1 MSFVIVTDTS
11 SNLPTPYLKEHGVE
25 VIPFTYHI
33 NGQEY
38 ACMDTE
44 SFDGPA
50 YYGILRSG
58 TRITTSQ
65 IPPQRYRD
73 TFLPLLLAGKDIL
86 FVGMSSGISGSYAS
100 SEIAAAELREQFPER
115 TIRTV
120 DTLAAALGEG
130 ILVMHAVD
138 WRDAGLSID
147 EIADLLLERRH
158 RVAQI
163 VLLDDLM
170 YLSRGGRLSGA
181 KALIG
186 TVLGIRP
193 ILKGNSAG
201 QLVVCGKVR
210 SRRTGIAT
218 LAEKFPKLAENPRQH
233 RVGIVYTDCKADA
246 EALAEMLRQLPEPPK
261 EIMTVC
267 YEPVTGSYVGLGTVA
282 LFFEGIENV
291 REY

>member
-100 SEIAAAELREQFPER
+100 SEIAVAELREQFPER

-218 LAEKFPKLAENPRQH
+218 LAEKFAKLAENPGQQ

>member
-50 YYGILRSG
+50 YYGILRRG

-218 LAEKFPKLAENPRQH
+218 LAEKFAKLAENPGQQ

>member
-25 VIPFTYHI
+25 MIPFTYHI

-58 TRITTSQ
+58 TRVTTSQ

-73 TFLPLLLAGKDIL
+73 TFQPLLLAGKDIL

-218 LAEKFPKLAENPRQH
+218 LAEKFAKLAENPGQQ

-282 LFFEGIENV
+282 IFFEGIENV

>member
-147 EIADLLLERRH
+147 EIADLLLKRRH

-218 LAEKFPKLAENPRQH
+218 LAEKFAKLAENPGQQ

>member
-1 MSFVIVTDTS
+1 MYEIITDTS
-11 SNLPTPYLKEHGVE
+11 ANLDAALLRQQGIG
-25 VIPFTYHI
+25 VIPFSFYI
-33 NGQEY
+33 DGQETR
-38 ACMDTE
+38 CTDTE
-44 SFDGPA
+44 QFDA
-50 YYGILRSG
+50 KAFYNEMRRG
-58 TRITTSQ
+58 TPVTTSQ
-65 IPPQRYRD
+65 LTPQRYLD
-73 TFLPLLLAGKDIL
+73 CFAPLLAAGRDIL

-218 LAEKFPKLAENPRQH
+218 LAEKFAKLAENPGQQ

-282 LFFEGIENV
+282 IFFEGIENV

>member
-100 SEIAAAELREQFPER
+100 SEIAAAEPREQFPER

-218 LAEKFPKLAENPRQH
+218 LAEKFAKLAENPGQQ

-246 EALAEMLRQLPEPPK
+246 AALAEMLRQLPEPPK

-291 REY
+291 SEY

>member
-11 SNLPTPYLKEHGVE
+11 SNLPAPCLKEHGVE

-218 LAEKFPKLAENPRQH
+218 LAEKFAKLAENPGQQ

-282 LFFEGIENV
+282 IFFEGIENV

>member
-73 TFLPLLLAGKDIL
+73 TLLPLLLAGKDIL

-218 LAEKFPKLAENPRQH
+218 LAEKFAKLAENPGQQ

-282 LFFEGIENV
+282 IFFEGIENV

>member
-1 MSFVIVTDTS
+1 MFRIVTDTS
-11 SNLPTPYLKEHGVE
+11 ANLPTAYLQQEHITI
-25 VIPFTYHI
+25 IPFTFQADGDEQACLDL
-33 NGQEY
+33 NTFDAKTFY
-38 ACMDTE
+38 AQM
-44 SFDGPA
+44 
-50 YYGILRSG
+50 RSG
-58 TRITTSQ
+58 TKVSTSQ
-65 IPPQRYRD
+65 IPPQRYLD
-73 TFLPLLLAGKDIL
+73 VLTPMLEAGEDVL
-86 FVGMSSGISGSYAS
+86 FVSMSSGISGSYAS

-218 LAEKFPKLAENPRQH
+218 LAEKFAKLAENPGQQ

-282 LFFEGIENV
+282 IFFEGIENV

>member
-11 SNLPTPYLKEHGVE
+11 ANLPTPYLKEHGVE

-38 ACMDTE
+38 ACLNTE

-50 YYGILRSG
+50 YYDILRSG

-65 IPPQRYRD
+65 IPPQRFLD
-73 TFLPLLLAGKDIL
+73 TFTPILEAGSDIL
-86 FVGMSSGISGSYAS
+86 FVSMSSGISGSYAS
-100 SEIAAAELREQFPER
+100 SEIAASELREKYPQRKIR
-115 TIRTV
+115 TI
-120 DTLAAALGEG
+120 DTLAASLGEG

-138 WRDAGLSID
+138 WRDEGLSLD
-147 EIADLLLERRH
+147 EIADRLLAQRQ

-170 YLSRGGRLSGA
+170 CLSRGGRLSGA

-193 ILKGNSAG
+193 ILKGNSDG

-218 LAEKFPKLAENPRQH
+218 LAEKFTKLAENPGQQ

-246 EALAEMLRQLPEPPK
+246 EALAEMFRQLPEPPK

-267 YEPVTGSYVGLGTVA
+267 YEPVTGSYLGLGAVA
-282 LFFEGIENV
+282 LFFEGNENV

>member
-218 LAEKFPKLAENPRQH
+218 LAEKFAKLAENPGQQ
-233 RVGIVYTDCKADA
+233 RVGIRC
-246 EALAEMLRQLPEPPK
+246 
-261 EIMTVC
+261 
-267 YEPVTGSYVGLGTVA
+267 LGQS
-282 LFFEGIENV
+282 
-291 REY
+291 

>member
-25 VIPFTYHI
+25 MIPFTYHI

-218 LAEKFPKLAENPRQH
+218 LAEKFAKLAENPGQQ

-246 EALAEMLRQLPEPPK
+246 EALAKMLRQLPEPPK

>member
-1 MSFVIVTDTS
+1 MFRIVTDTS
-11 SNLPTPYLKEHGVE
+11 ANLPTGYLHAEGIT
-25 VIPFTYHI
+25 VIPYTFQS
-33 NGQEY
+33 GKGEQ
-38 ACMDTE
+38 ACMDLTT
-44 SFDGPA
+44 FDA
-50 YYGILRSG
+50 KEFYVQMRSG
-58 TRITTSQ
+58 VKVTTSQ

-73 TFLPLLLAGKDIL
+73 TFLPLLLAEKDIL

-218 LAEKFPKLAENPRQH
+218 LAEKFAKLAENPGQQ

-282 LFFEGIENV
+282 IFFEGIENV

>member
-11 SNLPTPYLKEHGVE
+11 SNLPTPYLKEHCVE

-73 TFLPLLLAGKDIL
+73 TFLPLLRAGKDIL

-218 LAEKFPKLAENPRQH
+218 LAEKFAKLAENPGQQ

-282 LFFEGIENV
+282 IFFDGIENV

>member
-11 SNLPTPYLKEHGVE
+11 SNLPTPYLKEYGVE

-73 TFLPLLLAGKDIL
+73 TFLPLLLAEKDIL

-201 QLVVCGKVR
+201 QLVVCGKGR

-218 LAEKFPKLAENPRQH
+218 LAEKFAKLAENPGQQ

-261 EIMTVC
+261 EITTVC

-282 LFFEGIENV
+282 IFFEGIENV

>member
-33 NGQEY
+33 SGQEY

-44 SFDGPA
+44 SFNGPA

-218 LAEKFPKLAENPRQH
+218 LAEKFAKLAENPGQQ
-233 RVGIVYTDCKADA
+233 RVGIVYTDCKVDA

-282 LFFEGIENV
+282 IFFEGIENV

>member
-1 MSFVIVTDTS
+1 MFRIVTDTS
-11 SNLPTPYLKEHGVE
+11 ANLPTAYLQQEHITI
-25 VIPFTYHI
+25 IPFTFHADGDEQACLDL
-33 NGQEY
+33 NTFDAKTFY
-38 ACMDTE
+38 AQM
-44 SFDGPA
+44 
-50 YYGILRSG
+50 RSG
-58 TRITTSQ
+58 TKVSTSQ
-65 IPPQRYRD
+65 IPPQRYLD
-73 TFLPLLLAGKDIL
+73 VLTPMLEAGEDVL
-86 FVGMSSGISGSYAS
+86 FVSMSSGISGSYAS

-218 LAEKFPKLAENPRQH
+218 LAEKFAKLAENPGQQ

-282 LFFEGIENV
+282 IFFEGIENV

>member
-73 TFLPLLLAGKDIL
+73 TFLPLLRAGKDIL

-100 SEIAAAELREQFPER
+100 SEIAAAELREQFPDR

-218 LAEKFPKLAENPRQH
+218 LAEKFAKLAENPGQQ
-233 RVGIVYTDCKADA
+233 RVGIVYTDCEADA

>member
-115 TIRTV
+115 MIRTV

-218 LAEKFPKLAENPRQH
+218 LAEKFAKLAENPGQQ

>member
-1 MSFVIVTDTS
+1 MRFAIVTDTS
-11 SNLPTPYLKEHGVE
+11 SNLPTPLLEKNSVS
-25 VIPFTYHI
+25 VIPFNYI
-33 NGQEY
+33 IDGQEY
-38 ACMDTE
+38 TCLDTE
-44 SFDGPA
+44 SFDGA
-50 YYGILRSG
+50 SYYAAIKAG
-58 TRITTSQ
+58 TRVATSQ
-65 IPPQRYRD
+65 VTPQRYID
-73 TFLPLLLAGKDIL
+73 YLAPLLQQEQDIL

-218 LAEKFPKLAENPRQH
+218 LAEKFAKLAENPGQQ

-282 LFFEGIENV
+282 IFFEGIENV

>member
-65 IPPQRYRD
+65 IPPQHYRD
-73 TFLPLLLAGKDIL
+73 TFLPLLLAEKDIL

-218 LAEKFPKLAENPRQH
+218 LAEKFAKLAENPGQQ

-282 LFFEGIENV
+282 IFFEGIENV

>member
-1 MSFVIVTDTS
+1 MFRIVTDTS
-11 SNLPTPYLKEHGVE
+11 ANLPTDYLLSEQITIIPYTFQSGKGE
-25 VIPFTYHI
+25 
-33 NGQEY
+33 QS
-38 ACMDTE
+38 CMDLAT
-44 SFDGPA
+44 FDA
-50 YYGILRSG
+50 KDFYTQMRSG
-58 TRITTSQ
+58 VKVTTSQ

-218 LAEKFPKLAENPRQH
+218 LAEKFAKLAENPGQQ

-282 LFFEGIENV
+282 IFFEGIENV

>member
-50 YYGILRSG
+50 YYGILRSA
-58 TRITTSQ
+58 TRNTTSQ
-65 IPPQRYRD
+65 IPTQRYRD
-73 TFLPLLLAGKDIL
+73 TFQPLLRAGKDIL

-218 LAEKFPKLAENPRQH
+218 LAEKFAKLAENPGQQ

-282 LFFEGIENV
+282 IFFEGIENV

>member
-1 MSFVIVTDTS
+1 
-11 SNLPTPYLKEHGVE
+11 
-25 VIPFTYHI
+25 
-33 NGQEY
+33 
-38 ACMDTE
+38 
-44 SFDGPA
+44 
-50 YYGILRSG
+50 
-58 TRITTSQ
+58 
-65 IPPQRYRD
+65 
-73 TFLPLLLAGKDIL
+73 
-86 FVGMSSGISGSYAS
+86 MSSGISGSYAS

-193 ILKGNSAG
+193 ILKG
-201 QLVVCGKVR
+201 
-210 SRRTGIAT
+210 
-218 LAEKFPKLAENPRQH
+218 
-233 RVGIVYTDCKADA
+233 
-246 EALAEMLRQLPEPPK
+246 
-261 EIMTVC
+261 
-267 YEPVTGSYVGLGTVA
+267 
-282 LFFEGIENV
+282 
-291 REY
+291 

>member
-25 VIPFTYHI
+25 VISFTYHI

-100 SEIAAAELREQFPER
+100 SEIAVAELREQFPER

-218 LAEKFPKLAENPRQH
+218 LAEKFAKLAENPGQQ

-261 EIMTVC
+261 EIMSVC

-282 LFFEGIENV
+282 IFFEGIENV